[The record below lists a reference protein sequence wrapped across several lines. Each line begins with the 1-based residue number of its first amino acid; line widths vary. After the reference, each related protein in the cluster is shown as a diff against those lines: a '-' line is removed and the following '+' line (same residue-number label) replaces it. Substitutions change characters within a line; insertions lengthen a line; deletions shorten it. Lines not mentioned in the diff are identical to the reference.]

1 MARGPNWARP
11 VERKIGGLGTAE
23 ELDDRLGPIWEARLK

>member
-1 MARGPNWARP
+1 MARGPDWARP
-11 VERKIGGLGTAE
+11 FDRTSGGLGTAG